1 VPALAIGVSR
11 FEVDGL
17 RKEVD
22 INAFLDGLVNFF
34 ADGRHFLASSPVD
47 DTDAFGSQA
56 QGRTGSVH
64 RCVATPNHDDVFAVN
79 AHATLMHVVKEIDS
93 LFHGVR
99 AMHSK
104 LQFALQLLAGGD
116 QHGVVIARQLEQG
129 PSIYVMVG
137 LDFNAKIEN
146 AVDFAVDQFLRQ
158 AKFRNSGS
166 QEAADFR
173 VGFKNFHVVAEACEM
188 ISGCKACGP

>member
-1 VPALAIGVSR
+1 MAGQLKVGLRDLDRRAPPGLVWIAKLHTPACKSIVPALAIGVSR

-99 AMHSK
+99 AMNSK
-104 LQFALQLLAGGD
+104 LQFALQLL
-116 QHGVVIARQLEQG
+116 
-129 PSIYVMVG
+129 
-137 LDFNAKIEN
+137 
-146 AVDFAVDQFLRQ
+146 
-158 AKFRNSGS
+158 
-166 QEAADFR
+166 
-173 VGFKNFHVVAEACEM
+173 
-188 ISGCKACGP
+188 